1 MRMLTLILILGLSM
15 PAFAM
20 LGPGDSAPQME
31 REAQLNAMANMS
43 VADFEQMTGQKLN
56 LLEKVAFKKIQRS
69 LKKNQGSRNDIP
81 LVLYIILAVFGLAWI
96 AMGVMDNW
104 KGSTWVVNLVLTL
117 LFWLPGFIHSLIMI
131 SRYY

>member
-1 MRMLTLILILGLSM
+1 M

-20 LGPGDSAPQME
+20 LGPGDTAPQME
-31 REAQLNAMANMS
+31 REAQLNALANMS

-56 LLEKVAFKKIQRS
+56 LLEKVVFKKMQRS

-81 LVLYIILAVFGLAWI
+81 QILYIVLAFFALGWV

-104 KGSTWVVNLVLTL
+104 KGSTWVVNLILTL
-117 LFWLPGFIHSLIMI
+117 LFWLPGFIHALIVMG
-131 SRYY
+131 RYY